1 MRIGVNTR
9 FLLNGKLEGIGWFTY
24 ETMQRIVKAHP
35 EHDFVFFFDRPFDR
49 QFVFE
54 DNVKPVVVYPPARA
68 PFLWK
73 LWFDT
78 TLPYYLKKHKID
90 TFISP
95 DGYCS
100 LNTVIPQL
108 MVLHDLAFEH
118 GSFGLPEKVMNFYKT
133 RVPQFVEKAKRIVTV
148 SNFSKQDI
156 IDQYQTKTP
165 IDVIYNGFNNDF
177 DILSDEL
184 KLEVRNRITNGDPYY
199 LYVGA
204 IHPRKNVLRL
214 LKAFEIFKEND
225 QLNYKLL
232 LVGRSAWANND
243 LDLFYNK
250 MKFKEDV
257 VFLSHLAF
265 EELKE
270 VIGAAEVLFYPSI
283 FEGFG
288 IPILEGMS
296 SGVPVV
302 TSNTSSMPE
311 VGGDAVLFV
320 DPFSEKDIL
329 EKMNLL
335 SKNVDLKR
343 DMIKKG
349 FIQKDKFSW
358 DKAAEELWV
367 SIDKMINNED

>member
-24 ETMQRIVKAHP
+24 ETMRRIVKAHP

-49 QFVFE
+49 KFVFE

-90 TFISP
+90 AFISP

-165 IDVIYNGFNNDF
+165 IDVI
-177 DILSDEL
+177 IM
-184 KLEVRNRITNGDPYY
+184 
-199 LYVGA
+199 
-204 IHPRKNVLRL
+204 VLIMTL
-214 LKAFEIFKEND
+214 IYCL
-225 QLNYKLL
+225 
-232 LVGRSAWANND
+232 
-243 LDLFYNK
+243 
-250 MKFKEDV
+250 
-257 VFLSHLAF
+257 
-265 EELKE
+265 
-270 VIGAAEVLFYPSI
+270 
-283 FEGFG
+283 
-288 IPILEGMS
+288 
-296 SGVPVV
+296 
-302 TSNTSSMPE
+302 
-311 VGGDAVLFV
+311 
-320 DPFSEKDIL
+320 
-329 EKMNLL
+329 MN
-335 SKNVDLKR
+335 
-343 DMIKKG
+343 
-349 FIQKDKFSW
+349 
-358 DKAAEELWV
+358 
-367 SIDKMINNED
+367 